1 MMNRNVKAFLDA
13 LAWAEGTSTS
23 RYTKNDGYDIIVD
36 GIDSP
41 HTFTDYSTHPNVL
54 VTVNRRGLK
63 STAAGRYQLL
73 SRNWSYYRDLLKL
86 PDYSPSS
93 QDAVAVQLIKERGA
107 LSDVQAGRV
116 ETAVQKCKK
125 IWASLPGA
133 GYGQR
138 EVTMEQFVAQFRRG
152 GGVIT

>member
-1 MMNRNVKAFLDA
+1 MNRNVKAFLDA

-73 SRNWSYYRDLLKL
+73 SRNWPYYRDLLKL

-107 LSDVQAGRV
+107 LADVLAGRV
-116 ETAVQKCKK
+116 ETAVQKCRK

-138 EVTMEQFVAQFRRG
+138 EVTMGQFVAQYRRG
-152 GGVIT
+152 GGVTA

>member
-1 MMNRNVKAFLDA
+1 MNKNVKAFLDA
-13 LAWAEGTSTS
+13 LAWTEGTSTS

-41 HTFTDYSTHPNVL
+41 HTFTDYSTHPAVL

-73 SRNWSYYRDLLKL
+73 SRYWPHYRDLLKL
-86 PDYSPSS
+86 HDFSPAS
-93 QDAVAVQLIKERGA
+93 QDAVAVQMIKEQGA
-107 LSDVQAGRV
+107 YADIVEGRT
-116 ETAVQKCKK
+116 EIAVQKCRN

-138 EVTMEQFVAQFRRG
+138 EVTMAQFVAQFRRC
-152 GGVIT
+152 GGVTA

>member
-1 MMNRNVKAFLDA
+1 MNRNVKAFLDA

>member
-1 MMNRNVKAFLDA
+1 MNKNVKAFLDA
-13 LAWAEGTSTS
+13 LAWTEGTSTS

-41 HTFTDYSTHPNVL
+41 HTFQDYGTHPAVL

-73 SRNWSYYRDLLKL
+73 SRYWPHYRDLLKL
-86 PDYSPSS
+86 PDFSPAS
-93 QDAVAVQLIKERGA
+93 QDAVAVQMIKEQGA
-107 LSDVQAGRV
+107 YADVVAGRT
-116 ETAVQKCKK
+116 EIAVQKCRN

-138 EVTMEQFVAQFRRG
+138 EVTMAQFVTQFRRC
-152 GGVIT
+152 GGVTA